1 MPQGYPALAFG
12 EWETAQ
18 ATIPHFPL
26 RAGIK
31 SHTLCESIVHLSYEQ
46 ITHLGY
52 VFCHP
57 RYYNLVIVKPGAL

>member
-1 MPQGYPALAFG
+1 MPQGYRVLTFAQ
-12 EWETAQ
+12 WETAQ
-18 ATIPHFPL
+18 ATISHVPL

-52 VFCHP
+52 VFWPP